1 MVPQG
6 TISNVVQ
13 LEVVAAGVEVL
24 VEEQTMIA
32 LSKTIILIVIRLEA
46 KGIVIIWMV
55 TTRVV
60 RVHLW

>member
-32 LSKTIILIVIRLEA
+32 LSITIILIVIRLEA